1 MAGKAVI
8 YVGVVND
15 GVTVGSG
22 ATAVSDQF
30 LVNGTG
36 MVLLSQTAQTG
47 AVIASVT
54 SVTKLAG
61 PYVPIVSMPANV
73 VAGTI
78 TFLKIGI
85 DLRDGA
91 TIETG
96 DVISLVGNVA
106 GVIAT
111 MAILSGAAPALIAG
125 LALVTIT
132 TGLISLVGSETIDK
146 ITANAANFF
155 KDNPMDSYL
164 DYACAPDMQVVHR
177 NTLRDAYG
185 NQMLSCQWISETGE
199 LQAVPVGV
207 PDEGLGVIRD
217 SGGEGAGVDAEEAEV
232 EPEAEPDVSSG
243 GIGSSFYPPTVS
255 VTPATPP
262 DVIPVVTIGTLD
274 FGDGGDNSN
283 DNGDEYGCCSSGSD
297 GYI

>member
-15 GVTVGSG
+15 GVAVGSG

-36 MVLLSQTAQTG
+36 MVLLNQTAQTG

-61 PYVPIVSMPANV
+61 PYVPIVSMPANI

-85 DLRDGA
+85 DFRDGA
-91 TIETG
+91 KIETG
-96 DVISLVGNVA
+96 DVLSLVGNVA

-111 MAILSGAAPALIAG
+111 MAVLSGAAPALIAG
-125 LALVTIT
+125 LTLVTIT
-132 TGLISLVGSETIDK
+132 TGLISLVGSETIDR
-146 ITANAANFF
+146 ITTSAANFF

-164 DYACAPDMQVVHR
+164 DYICAPDMQIVHR
-177 NTLRDAYG
+177 NTLRHAHG
-185 NQMLSCQWISETGE
+185 NQMLSCQWVSETGE
-199 LQAVPVGV
+199 LQAVPMAV
-207 PDEGLGVIRD
+207 PDEGLGVTRD
-217 SGGEGAGVDAEEAEV
+217 AGGEETRMEV
-232 EPEAEPDVSSG
+232 EKTEVEVEAQPDDSSG
-243 GIGSSFYPPTVS
+243 GIGSGYHPPTVPVIPAS
-255 VTPATPP
+255 TP
-262 DVIPVVTIGTLD
+262 DIIPVVTIGPLD
-274 FGDGGDNSN
+274 FGDGDDNSN

>member
-1 MAGKAVI
+1 MAGKAEI
-8 YVGVVND
+8 FVGVIND

-30 LVNGTG
+30 LVNGSG
-36 MVLLSQTAQTG
+36 MVLLNQSAQTG

-61 PYVPIVSMPANV
+61 PYVPIVSMPANI

-85 DLRDGA
+85 DFRDGA
-91 TIETG
+91 EIKTG
-96 DVISLVGNVA
+96 DIVSLVGNVA

-111 MAILSGAAPALIAG
+111 MAILGGAAPALVAGLGVVTIIAG
-125 LALVTIT
+125 LYSIVESDTF
-132 TGLISLVGSETIDK
+132 K
-146 ITANAANFF
+146 NITANAAKFF
-155 KDNPMDSYL
+155 EGAVLDSYL
-164 DYACAPDMQVVHR
+164 DYVCAPDMQIVHR

-185 NQMLSCQWISETGE
+185 DKMLSCNWISETGE
-199 LQAVPVGV
+199 LMLSGVAVPTDNIGGGGLYV
-207 PDEGLGVIRD
+207 PVVPVLPI
-217 SGGEGAGVDAEEAEV
+217 
-232 EPEAEPDVSSG
+232 
-243 GIGSSFYPPTVS
+243 
-255 VTPATPP
+255 TPP
-262 DVIPVVTIGTLD
+262 DIVPVVTIGPLEID
-274 FGDGGDNSN
+274 DGSG